1 MSDKYLEMFDDLENL
16 ISKENISGN
25 SVFEILKKYSSTISV
40 FDMMAFS
47 SQVIEENKYV
57 QENYREDSQK
67 SYIESFLYRVKDIPK
82 DTTDYSKNID
92 KESLSNALTTLKLN
106 HSEDRLKIKIC

>member
-1 MSDKYLEMFDDLENL
+1 MSDEYLEMCNDLTNL
-16 ISKENISGN
+16 ISNEENISGN
-25 SVFEILKKYSSTISV
+25 SVFEILKKYSSNISV

-67 SYIESFLYRVKDIPK
+67 SYIESFFLHNYNP
-82 DTTDYSKNID
+82 
-92 KESLSNALTTLKLN
+92 
-106 HSEDRLKIKIC
+106 